1 MIVFL
6 FKTINYIWYQL
17 NFMAQKLEL
26 QPAQEYTLILTGEE
40 IVKVMALVGEQAYKE
55 VGGMANKIIEQL
67 NQQIKKD

>member
-1 MIVFL
+1 
-6 FKTINYIWYQL
+6 
-17 NFMAQKLEL
+17 MAQKLEL

-40 IVKVMALVGEQAYKE
+40 IVKVMALVGKQAYKE